1 MSQQESMQSKTL
13 GIMLNVKIILRMF
26 KWPWYLPHPDIFSFW
41 MANVALQLFKTPA
54 KHSGLQNQQG
64 SNVSKDY
71 PPCMW

>member
-1 MSQQESMQSKTL
+1 
-13 GIMLNVKIILRMF
+13 MF

-64 SNVSKDY
+64 SNVSTSSMSVVKKMNSI
-71 PPCMW
+71 PSFQSAATTLESTL